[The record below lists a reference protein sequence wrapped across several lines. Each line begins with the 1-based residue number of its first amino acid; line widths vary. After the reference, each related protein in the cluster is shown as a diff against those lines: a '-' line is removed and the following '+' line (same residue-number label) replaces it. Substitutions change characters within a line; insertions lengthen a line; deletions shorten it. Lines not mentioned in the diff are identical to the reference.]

1 VTHLAGRFLEL
12 TVALRLLPRPVMPSR
27 VPIALLMTS
36 FEPGGTER
44 QMTELIRRLDRS
56 RFEVHVAALHR
67 RGAWLER
74 VEECAASIE
83 EFPIRGFGRAGTLTQ
98 ARRFAAWC
106 RARGLALVHTADR
119 YANIF
124 GLPAAALAGVPVRIA
139 NRREINPANSPAH
152 IALQRA
158 AYACAHVVVANCR
171 AAADRLVAERV
182 PNSRVRVVPNGI
194 DLAAYAARAHEAPIR
209 RIVTVANLR
218 REKAHEVLF
227 EAVPMVLQR
236 CPDAEFII
244 AGNGPRRHELEGL
257 ASARGIGSRVRF
269 IGHTD
274 DVASLLAS
282 SDMFVLPSRSE
293 AFPNSLIE
301 AMAAGLPIVATRVGG
316 IVELVDNQRTGVL
329 VPPDNPRAL
338 GHAILDLIQWR
349 SHAARL
355 GRAARADV
363 ESRYSWDRMISSFE
377 RLYLEQLGVHARVRL
392 AAAEL
397 IAS

>member
-1 VTHLAGRFLEL
+1 
-12 TVALRLLPRPVMPSR
+12 MPSR
-27 VPIALLMTS
+27 VPIAVFMTS
-36 FEPGGTER
+36 FDPGGTER
-44 QMTELIRRLDRS
+44 QMIELIRRLDRS
-56 RFEVHVAALHR
+56 RFEVHVAAFHH

-74 VEECAASIE
+74 AEACAASVE

-106 RARGLALVHTADR
+106 RTRGVALVHTADR

-124 GLPAAALAGVPVRIA
+124 GLPAAAMAGVAVRIA
-139 NRREINPANSPAH
+139 NRREINPTNSPAH

-171 AAADRLVAERV
+171 AAADRLAAERV
-182 PNSRVRVVPNGI
+182 PSSRIRVVPNGV
-194 DLAAYAARAHEAPIR
+194 DVAAHAARTHEIPIR

-218 REKAHEVLF
+218 KEKAHEVLF
-227 EAVPMVLQR
+227 EAVPIVLQR

-244 AGNGPRRHELEGL
+244 AGDGPRRLELERVAATL
-257 ASARGIGSRVRF
+257 GIGSRVRF
-269 IGHTD
+269 IGHVD

-316 IVELVDNQRTGVL
+316 ILELVENQRTGVL
-329 VPPDNPRAL
+329 VQPDNPRAL

-355 GRAARADV
+355 GRAARAEV
-363 ESRYSWDRMISSFE
+363 ESRYSWDTMISSFE
-377 RLYLEQLGVHARVRL
+377 RLYLEQLGVHAPVRL
-392 AAAEL
+392 AEAEL